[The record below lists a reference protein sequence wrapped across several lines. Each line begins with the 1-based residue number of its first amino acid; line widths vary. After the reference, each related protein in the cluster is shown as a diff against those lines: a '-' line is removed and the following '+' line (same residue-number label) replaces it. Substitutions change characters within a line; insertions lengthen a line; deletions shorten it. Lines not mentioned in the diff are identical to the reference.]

1 MTWLI
6 EPFSYTFM
14 RTGLIAAVLI
24 SVSCAAV
31 GTHVVARR
39 MSFLGD
45 ALAHTVL
52 PGIVIAYMVGASLI
66 VGSLISAIV
75 TVLLIAVLTRGN
87 NVREDAAIGVA
98 FTGMFALGI
107 LLLSTTNSFRDFS
120 HVLFGNILGIDNND
134 LIALTIIAGV
144 VLIALIVFRRELELT
159 ATDRTHAQAIGLRP
173 DLVRMGLLLLLAP
186 AISGGIQ
193 AVGVLLTT
201 ALLITPAA
209 GAFLV
214 TRRFRSTILVAVVVA
229 VLASVSG
236 MIISFHAGVSTGA
249 TIALCAC
256 VGFAVCWCVAAL
268 QRYRRLRTP
277 TAPPQT
283 LDPQRAQHG

>member
-75 TVLLIAVLTRGN
+75 TVLLIAVMTRGN

-214 TRRFRSTILVAVVVA
+214 TRRFRSTVLVAVVVA

>member
-214 TRRFRSTILVAVVVA
+214 TRRFRSTVLVAVAVA
-229 VLASVSG
+229 VVASVSG

-256 VGFAVCWCVAAL
+256 AGFAVCWCVAAL

-283 LDPQRAQHG
+283 LEPQRAQHG

>member
-39 MSFLGD
+39 ISFLGD

-66 VGSLISAIV
+66 VGSLIAAIV

>member
-214 TRRFRSTILVAVVVA
+214 TRRFRSTVLVAVVVA

-277 TAPPQT
+277 TFSPQT
-283 LDPQRAQHG
+283 HEQWRAHHG

>member
-52 PGIVIAYMVGASLI
+52 PGIVIAYMIGASLI
-66 VGSLISAIV
+66 VGSLIAAIV

-277 TAPPQT
+277 TVPPQT
-283 LDPQRAQHG
+283 LEPQRVQHG

>member
-75 TVLLIAVLTRGN
+75 TVLLIAVMTRGN

-214 TRRFRSTILVAVVVA
+214 TRRFRSTLLVAVVVA

-268 QRYRRLRTP
+268 QRYLRLRTP
-277 TAPPQT
+277 TAPPQI

>member
-52 PGIVIAYMVGASLI
+52 PGIVIAYMIGASLI

-214 TRRFRSTILVAVVVA
+214 TRRFRSTVLVAVVVA

-283 LDPQRAQHG
+283 LEPQRAQHG

>member
-214 TRRFRSTILVAVVVA
+214 TRRFRSTVLVAVAVA
-229 VLASVSG
+229 VVASVSG

-268 QRYRRLRTP
+268 QRYRRLRPP

>member
-66 VGSLISAIV
+66 VGSLIAAIV

>member
-75 TVLLIAVLTRGN
+75 TVLLIAVMTRGN

-214 TRRFRSTILVAVVVA
+214 TRRFRSTLLVAVVVA

-277 TAPPQT
+277 TVPPQT
-283 LDPQRAQHG
+283 LEPQRVQHG

>member
-214 TRRFRSTILVAVVVA
+214 TRRFRSTVLVAVAVA
-229 VLASVSG
+229 VVASVSG

-283 LDPQRAQHG
+283 LEPQRAQHG